1 MKKILSLLAL
11 SLLFVGFTSC
21 GDDDDIIRVDPNDP
35 GNNNDSTRTYL
46 TPEERATQLR
56 EMQGVY
62 SGWMYFRYNDYERE
76 YKDSAKVGATITAND
91 SLMVLRD
98 MPLRIITNR
107 IDKKYAAH
115 LDSTAIIPPVEATV
129 QIYLPAGKTAFQANT
144 FEHWFWFLPRGKN
157 YQVTFP
163 IDYDGQQ
170 RDMTI
175 TFGANYSTFSSNG
188 AFLVRRMLF
197 NAIIHSV
204 SLEGVF
210 SNQTI
215 DEILQPQLIKQ

>member
-35 GNNNDSTRTYL
+35 GNTNDSTRTYL

-91 SLMVLRD
+91 SLMGHA
-98 MPLRIITNR
+98 
-107 IDKKYAAH
+107 AAH
-115 LDSTAIIPPVEATV
+115 
-129 QIYLPAGKTAFQANT
+129 
-144 FEHWFWFLPRGKN
+144 H
-157 YQVTFP
+157 
-163 IDYDGQQ
+163 
-170 RDMTI
+170 
-175 TFGANYSTFSSNG
+175 
-188 AFLVRRMLF
+188 
-197 NAIIHSV
+197 H
-204 SLEGVF
+204 
-210 SNQTI
+210 
-215 DEILQPQLIKQ
+215 QPD